1 MIEKQMKL
9 LVVSSEC
16 LNERDEIWSK
26 MFAAKNIDIVLVA
39 DHEGGGRYAKT
50 LYGAE
55 FKCSRFE
62 DQIDTYST
70 FHQICKESKIDP
82 LEVAYCGFDL
92 KDVPALRTA
101 GIALCSKDADYFVKR
116 VVSEQYMGH
125 VLHMSSTHI
134 QSFADIPHIMPDK
147 HFTSVLEWIYCETF
161 GLPTYED
168 MNKMF
173 LIEKLQNGRNI
184 CDF

>member
-9 LVVSSEC
+9 LVVAADC
-16 LNERDEIWSK
+16 LNGRDEIWSK
-26 MFAAKNIDIVLVA
+26 MFAAKNIDIVLVSDNVD
-39 DHEGGGRYAKT
+39 DHYLSDFHGAKF
-50 LYGAE
+50 E
-55 FKCSRFE
+55 CSRM
-62 DQIDTYST
+62 DGQIDTYST
-70 FHQICKESKIDP
+70 FYKICRDFKIEP
-82 LEVAYCGFDL
+82 LDVAYCGNDL

-101 GIALCSKDADYFVKR
+101 GIPLCSKDADYFVKR
-116 VVSEQYMGH
+116 VVSECYIKH
-125 VLHMSSTHI
+125 CYYSSLFT
-134 QSFADIPHIMPDK
+134 SFADIPHIMPDK

-184 CDF
+184 RDF